1 MNPPLFNNI
10 TNQFVEFYIQHYIC
24 TYRRDI
30 DIVYLKNTSR
40 DFGLTTFRRI
50 ITNYKRPVDEVHQQ
64 CDFELTSFLDYSE
77 ALPENSQQIKCLHL
91 ER

>member
-1 MNPPLFNNI
+1 MCNNI
-10 TNQFVEFYIQHYIC
+10 TNEFVEFYRQHYI
-24 TYRRDI
+24 
-30 DIVYLKNTSR
+30 YLKNTSR

-64 CDFELTSFLDYSE
+64 CDFELTSFLDLSE
-77 ALPENSQQIKCLHL
+77 ALPENPQQIKCLHL